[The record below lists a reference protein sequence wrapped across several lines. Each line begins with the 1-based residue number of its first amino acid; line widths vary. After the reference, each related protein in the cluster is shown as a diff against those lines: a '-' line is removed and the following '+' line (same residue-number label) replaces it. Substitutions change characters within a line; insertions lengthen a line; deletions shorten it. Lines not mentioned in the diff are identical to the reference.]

1 MPRTAATLAHDED
14 HWQGIAR
21 QFDIEPG
28 PINLENGYFG
38 RMTRSVAQEYQHNIQ
53 WVNRSNSLLVRQRF
67 EQIDALDIRRQLA
80 ALLQAP
86 ENAVALTRCAS
97 DALQS
102 LIRNYN
108 RLQPGDQVLLSD
120 LEYDTVKSAM
130 RWLARQRGVEVIE
143 IVHRHPASF
152 DSLVSTYKDAFE
164 RYPRLKL
171 MPLTYVTHRS
181 GLVMPVRAIAAAA
194 REHGVDI
201 ILDGAHALGQI
212 DFDLRDLGI
221 AFAGFNLHKWI
232 GAPLSL
238 GFVYI
243 HPERLEDIDPDMD
256 EFHFPRDDVRART
269 PYSTPN
275 IPALMTLPRVFEE
288 HRAMGGAAAKGARLN
303 YLRHSWSEAVREMG
317 GLEVMTPQDTR
328 LCCAI
333 SAVRFTRHQD
343 QQALADRLLRDY
355 NLFTVARNGAGFGTC
370 IRITP
375 GLTTPLAHMQQLIE
389 ALTDLAGR

>member
-130 RWLARQRGVEVIE
+130 RWQAR
-143 IVHRHPASF
+143 
-152 DSLVSTYKDAFE
+152 
-164 RYPRLKL
+164 
-171 MPLTYVTHRS
+171 
-181 GLVMPVRAIAAAA
+181 
-194 REHGVDI
+194 
-201 ILDGAHALGQI
+201 
-212 DFDLRDLGI
+212 
-221 AFAGFNLHKWI
+221 
-232 GAPLSL
+232 
-238 GFVYI
+238 
-243 HPERLEDIDPDMD
+243 
-256 EFHFPRDDVRART
+256 
-269 PYSTPN
+269 
-275 IPALMTLPRVFEE
+275 
-288 HRAMGGAAAKGARLN
+288 
-303 YLRHSWSEAVREMG
+303 
-317 GLEVMTPQDTR
+317 
-328 LCCAI
+328 
-333 SAVRFTRHQD
+333 
-343 QQALADRLLRDY
+343 
-355 NLFTVARNGAGFGTC
+355 
-370 IRITP
+370 
-375 GLTTPLAHMQQLIE
+375 
-389 ALTDLAGR
+389 